1 MNAFKY
7 FLVFTRFNY
16 DSCSEVSFEV
26 DRSGNYPKILNLN
39 SFFLFD
45 LRSFSGHVWSI
56 LFSVRSD

>member
-16 DSCSEVSFEV
+16 DSCSEGSFEV

-39 SFFLFD
+39 SLFLLYLTYTDF
-45 LRSFSGHVWSI
+45 LGIYGLF
-56 LFSVRSD
+56 FSV